1 MNNNRNGNFW
11 IGFFLGGLIGGFI
24 IFVLGT
30 KEGKKLAERIVD
42 KAELY
47 EEELEENVAKLQ
59 KKGEDLLKEAQTVK
73 DQVVEKL
80 ENERETVSA
89 ALVTKLDQTL
99 THIEDV
105 QKKGVALT
113 EEIHH
118 RYFRKNGKP
127 LVS

>member
-1 MNNNRNGNFW
+1 MNDNRNGNFW

-24 IFVLGT
+24 IFILGT
-30 KEGKKLAERIVD
+30 KDGKKLAERIVE

-47 EEELEENVAKLQ
+47 EEELEEKVAKLQ

-89 ALVTKLDQTL
+89 ELVTKLDQTL
-99 THIEDV
+99 THIEGV